1 MSLKGF
7 HIVFVTVSTL
17 LCTFLALWSF
27 LLAPEKS
34 GIVTTLGIVGVL
46 GALVMPAYGVCF
58 YRKIVNHH
66 I

>member
-17 LCTFLALWSF
+17 RCAFLALWSF
-27 LLAPEKS
+27 VLAPEA
-34 GIVTTLGIVGVL
+34 GAMVTAAGIVGL
-46 GALVMPAYGVCF
+46 AGLIVMPGYGVYF
-58 YRKIVNHH
+58 YRKLTRAH

>member
-17 LCTFLALWSF
+17 LCVFMAAWGFLISSEMSF
-27 LLAPEKS
+27 
-34 GIVTTLGIVGVL
+34 GIGGVGILGSIL
-46 GALVMPAYGVCF
+46 MPIYGVYF
-58 YRKIVNHH
+58 YRKASKIL

>member
-17 LCTFLALWSF
+17 LCVFMTLWSF
-27 LLAPEKS
+27 LLAGES
-34 GIVTTLGIVGVL
+34 GNLTTAIGVIGILGTL
-46 GALVMPAYGVCF
+46 ALPIYGVCF
-58 YRKIVNHH
+58 YRKLSRIH

>member
-17 LCTFLALWSF
+17 LFAFLALWGFVLADERS
-27 LLAPEKS
+27 LLS
-34 GIVTTLGIVGVL
+34 TSLGITGVA
-46 GALVMPAYGVCF
+46 GVALMQVYGVYF
-58 YRKIVNHH
+58 IRKARSIH

>member
-17 LCTFLALWSF
+17 LCVFFALWAF
-27 LLAPEKS
+27 VLTPETS
-34 GIVTTLGIVGVL
+34 VMANVLGITGVFGSIL
-46 GALVMPAYGVCF
+46 MPVYGLYF
-58 YRKIVNHH
+58 YRKITRIH

>member
-17 LCTFLALWSF
+17 LFTFLALWTF
-27 LLAPEKS
+27 VLAPEQS
-34 GIVTTLGIVGVL
+34 GIVTALGVVGAIGAVL
-46 GALVMPAYGVCF
+46 MPVYGFYF
-58 YRKIVNHH
+58 YRKITRVH

>member
-17 LCTFLALWSF
+17 LFAFLALWGF
-27 LLAPEKS
+27 LISSEKS
-34 GIVTTLGIVGVL
+34 TFATALGVVGVAGVIL
-46 GALVMPAYGVCF
+46 MQVYGF
-58 YRKIVNHH
+58 YFIRKARKIH